1 MIDNYQ
7 ICKRC
12 IMDTS
17 DACIKFDKN
26 EICNHCKD
34 FDKIIVQNWHPNNLG
49 QQKLKKIFDKIKN
62 DSKKKQ
68 YDCIIGLSGGVDST
82 YLCLVIK
89 KYNLRVLAVHVDA
102 GWNSEIAVSNIEKVI
117 KYCNFDLHTHVM
129 NWKEIKD
136 LQLSYLKSG
145 VANQDVPQDLAF
157 FSSLYHFAIKN
168 NIKYIING
176 GNIATESVFPS
187 SWHHSA
193 MDSINLKAIYS
204 KYGRY
209 KLRDFKTINFFQ
221 YYFYYPII
229 KKMKIIRPLNYI
241 NYNKEN
247 AIEVLKKKINFKD
260 YGFKHGES
268 RFTKFFQNY
277 YLPKKFN
284 IDKRRPHYSSLIL
297 AGQLSR
303 NQALEKIKENLYSE
317 DDLNQ
322 DKIFVCKKLGIGK
335 EELEK
340 YINDKKRSYKDFS
353 NWDKVYKLMKLIK
366 SLIEKIF
373 KRKINFSIRF

>member
-1 MIDNYQ
+1 
-7 ICKRC
+7 
-12 IMDTS
+12 MDTS
-17 DACIKFDKN
+17 DHYIKFDIN
-26 EICNHCKD
+26 GVCNHCKNFENNISKD
-34 FDKIIVQNWHPNNLG
+34 WYPNNKG
-49 QQKLKKIFDKIKN
+49 EQKLKKIFDKIKIE
-62 DSKKKQ
+62 SKDKE
-68 YDCIIGLSGGVDST
+68 YDCIIGLSGGIDST

-89 KYNLRVLAVHVDA
+89 QYNLRVLAVHVDA
-102 GWNSEIAVSNIEKVI
+102 GWNSELAVSNIEKVI
-117 KYCNFDLHTHVM
+117 KYCNLDLHTHVISWQDM
-129 NWKEIKD
+129 KD

-145 VANQDVPQDLAF
+145 IANQDVPQDHAF

-193 MDSINLKAIYS
+193 MDSINLKAIHA

-209 KLRDFKTINFFQ
+209 KLKNFKTISFFQ
-221 YYFYYPII
+221 YYFYYPLI

-247 AIEVLKKKINFKD
+247 ALKILKEKINFKD

-277 YLPKKFN
+277 YLPKRFN

-297 AGQLSR
+297 SGQLTR
-303 NQALEKIKENLYSE
+303 DQALNKISQSLYSE
-317 DDLNQ
+317 EDLKL
-322 DKIFVCKKLGIGK
+322 DKIFISKKLGISADQ
-335 EELEK
+335 LEN
-340 YINDKKRSYKDFS
+340 YLNDQKRSYKKFS
-353 NWDKVYKLMKLIK
+353 NWDKRYRLMKLIK
-366 SLIEKIF
+366 KIIEKIF
-373 KRKINFSIRF
+373 KYKINFSIKS